1 MTLADELERLADLY
15 ARGLLTAEE
24 FQQAKQ
30 TVLNRGGASPTVRIQ
45 RSLQYLRRSTRDP
58 VVGGVCAGLAES
70 TSLPAWL
77 WRAGFVLLS
86 LTAGVGIVL
95 YLVLWL
101 LIPPDTAQEA

>member
-1 MTLADELERLADLY
+1 MTLADELERLADLHD
-15 ARGLLTAEE
+15 RGVLTAEE

-30 TVLNRGGASPTVRIQ
+30 AVLSRTTASPTVRIQ

-58 VVGGVCAGLAES
+58 LLGGVCAGLAES

-77 WRAGFVLLS
+77 WRTLFVMLVLAVG
-86 LTAGVGIVL
+86 TGVVL

-101 LIPPDTAQEA
+101 LIPPDTVAEP

>member
-1 MTLADELERLADLY
+1 MTLAEELERLASLH
-15 ARGLLTAEE
+15 ARGVLTDAE

-30 TVLNRGGASPTVRIQ
+30 AVLNRVPASPTVRIQ
-45 RSLQYLRRSTRDP
+45 KSLQYLRRSTREP
-58 VVGGVCAGLAES
+58 MFGGVCAGLAES

-86 LTAGVGIVL
+86 LTAGVGVVL

-101 LIPPDTAQEA
+101 LVPPDTMGEA